1 MRGRR
6 RLRSYFA
13 ATESSAGV
21 RLADDWPAHA
31 AASGSAAPEAAVR
44 CEALRRSC
52 CNDPEARSPRAASG
66 RAPDNPDSNTAPSNR
81 ADIAFVCL
89 AKPRPRRRKEKRTP
103 PKRPDCKTPRTGG
116 DCAPE
121 ALVSQGKSIQLVVV
135 LLPSC
140 GKYIEPKSGDG
151 ERLVLGPEL
160 LSIRIADEASARWK
174 VSLRADP
181 LSSARRPLAAA
192 SLRARLFRRRC
203 WLHHLCRRRSWAC
216 CSKSANRD

>member
-6 RLRSYFA
+6 RLRSYLTA
-13 ATESSAGV
+13 IKSSAGV
-21 RLADDWPAHA
+21 RLADDWPTHA
-31 AASGSAAPEAAVR
+31 AASGSAAPGAAVR
-44 CEALRRSC
+44 CEGVRRNC

-181 LSSARRPLAAA
+181 LSSARRRLAAA